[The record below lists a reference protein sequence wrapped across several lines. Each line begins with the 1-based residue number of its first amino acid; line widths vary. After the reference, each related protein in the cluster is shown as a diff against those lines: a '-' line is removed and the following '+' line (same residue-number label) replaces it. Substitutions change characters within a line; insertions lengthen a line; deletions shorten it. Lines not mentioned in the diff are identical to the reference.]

1 VDRKDAASGPKGP
14 LKPPAV
20 IPDSTPSIP
29 CRGVPGRCAVVAEL
43 SAALNDLALALELLD
58 AARWGLA
65 A

>member
-1 VDRKDAASGPKGP
+1 VRRDAASGSKEP
-14 LKPPAV
+14 LKPTAV
-20 IPDSTPSIP
+20 IPDSTQSIP
-29 CRGVPGRCAVVAEL
+29 HRGVPGRCAVAAEL